1 MSKLLPCL
9 DIDNRKVVK
18 GTKFKDVKE
27 IADPLTLAKRYAEE
41 GADEL
46 VFYDISAS
54 YEGRGLFYD
63 LIEEIR
69 AAIDIPLVVGGGI
82 RTVSD
87 AEKLVEVG
95 ADKVS
100 INSIALTNP
109 SIVREMSEAIGKEK
123 VVVSLDVQ
131 REGDAWI
138 LFAKGGRENT
148 GIDAL
153 AWAEKMEAL
162 GAGEL
167 VINSIDEDGVQNG
180 YNIPLMQSIRQRVNL
195 PIIASGGAGKVEHFV
210 EAITEGKADGVLAAS
225 VFHFGQLTIPEVKE
239 ALNTLEK

>member
-87 AEKLVEVG
+87 AKKLVEIG

-180 YNIPLMQSIRQRVNL
+180 YNIPLMQSIRERVDI
-195 PIIASGGAGKVEHFV
+195 PIVASGGAGTVEHFV
-210 EAITEGKADGVLAAS
+210 EAITDGGADGVLAAS

>member
-9 DIDNRKVVK
+9 DIDHRKVVK

-63 LIEEIR
+63 LIEDIR

-87 AEKLVEVG
+87 AEKLVEIG

-195 PIIASGGAGKVEHFV
+195 PIIASGGAGKVDHFV
-210 EAITEGKADGVLAAS
+210 EAITEGGADGVLAAS

>member
-1 MSKLLPCL
+1 MSKVIPCL

-27 IADPLTLAKRYAEE
+27 IADPLTLAKQYAEG

-63 LIEEIR
+63 LIESIR
-69 AAIDIPLVVGGGI
+69 AAITIPLVVGGGI
-82 RTVSD
+82 RTVED
-87 AEKLVEVG
+87 AQKLIAMG
-95 ADKVS
+95 ANKVS

-109 SIVREMSEAIGKEK
+109 EIVREMAEAIGREK

-131 REGDAWI
+131 EVEGTWQ

-148 GIDAL
+148 GI
-153 AWAEKMEAL
+153 EAL
-162 GAGEL
+162 QWAKRMEESGAGEL
-167 VINSIDEDGVQNG
+167 VVNSIDEDGVQNG
-180 YNIPLMQSIRQRVNL
+180 YNIPLMQAMRKTVSIPLV
-195 PIIASGGAGKVEHFV
+195 ASGGAGKIEHFV
-210 EAITEGKADGVLAAS
+210 EAIERGGADGVLAAS
-225 VFHFGQLTIPEVKE
+225 VFHFGQLTVEEVKR
-239 ALNTLEK
+239 AIS

>member
-9 DIDNRKVVK
+9 DIDHRKVVK

-87 AEKLVEVG
+87 AKKLVEIG

-210 EAITEGKADGVLAAS
+210 EAITDGGADGVLAAS

>member
-1 MSKLLPCL
+1 MSKVIPCL

-27 IADPLTLAKRYAEE
+27 IADPLTLAKQYAEG

-63 LIEEIR
+63 LIESIR
-69 AAIDIPLVVGGGI
+69 AAITIPLVVGGGI
-82 RTVSD
+82 RTVED
-87 AEKLVEVG
+87 AQKLIAMG
-95 ADKVS
+95 ANKVS

-109 SIVREMSEAIGKEK
+109 EIVREMSEAIGREK

-131 REGDAWI
+131 EVEGTWQ

-148 GIDAL
+148 GI
-153 AWAEKMEAL
+153 EAL
-162 GAGEL
+162 QWAKRMEESGAGEL
-167 VINSIDEDGVQNG
+167 VVNSIDEDGVQNG
-180 YNIPLMQSIRQRVNL
+180 YNIPLMQAMRKTVSIPLV
-195 PIIASGGAGKVEHFV
+195 ASGGAGKIEHFV
-210 EAITEGKADGVLAAS
+210 EAIEQGGANGVLAAS
-225 VFHFGQLTIPEVKE
+225 VFHFGQLTVEEVKR
-239 ALNTLEK
+239 AIS

>member
-87 AEKLVEVG
+87 AEKLVEIG

>member
-1 MSKLLPCL
+1 MSKVIPCL

-27 IADPLTLAKRYAEE
+27 IADPLTLAKQYAEG

-63 LIEEIR
+63 LIESIR
-69 AAIDIPLVVGGGI
+69 AAITIPLVVGGGI
-82 RTVSD
+82 RTVED
-87 AEKLVEVG
+87 AQKLIAMG
-95 ADKVS
+95 ANKVS

-109 SIVREMSEAIGKEK
+109 EIVREMAEAIGREK

-131 REGDAWI
+131 EVEGTWQ

-148 GIDAL
+148 GI
-153 AWAEKMEAL
+153 EAL
-162 GAGEL
+162 QWAKRMEESGAGEL
-167 VINSIDEDGVQNG
+167 VVNSIDEDGVQNG
-180 YNIPLMQSIRQRVNL
+180 YNIPLMQAMRKTVSIPLV
-195 PIIASGGAGKVEHFV
+195 ASGGAGKVEHFV
-210 EAITEGKADGVLAAS
+210 EAIERGGADGVLAAS
-225 VFHFGQLTIPEVKE
+225 VFHFGQLTVEEVKR
-239 ALNTLEK
+239 AIS

>member
-87 AEKLVEVG
+87 AKKLVEIG

-109 SIVREMSEAIGKEK
+109 SLVREMSEAIGKEK

-210 EAITEGKADGVLAAS
+210 EAITDGGADGVLAAS

>member
-87 AEKLVEVG
+87 AEKLVEIG

-180 YNIPLMQSIRQRVNL
+180 YNIPLMQ
-195 PIIASGGAGKVEHFV
+195 
-210 EAITEGKADGVLAAS
+210 
-225 VFHFGQLTIPEVKE
+225 
-239 ALNTLEK
+239 

>member
-87 AEKLVEVG
+87 AEKLVEIG

-131 REGDAWI
+131 REGDAWL

-210 EAITEGKADGVLAAS
+210 EAITEGGADGVLAAS

>member
-87 AEKLVEVG
+87 AEKLVEIG

-131 REGDAWI
+131 REGDAWL

-210 EAITEGKADGVLAAS
+210 EAITDGGADGVLAAS